1 MLDTLIQDHVTR
13 TPAVTLA
20 PRVLYCPPS
29 IMSRLKIMFILI
41 TCVSVHLVK
50 NSIIRLEVAS
60 QRMILSFATV
70 LVALQIACG

>member
-1 MLDTLIQDHVTR
+1 MDTLIQDPVTQ
-13 TPAVTLA
+13 TLAVTLA
-20 PRVLYCPPS
+20 PHALFCPPL

-41 TCVSVHLVK
+41 TCVSVHQVK
-50 NSIIRLEVAS
+50 NSIIRPEVAS